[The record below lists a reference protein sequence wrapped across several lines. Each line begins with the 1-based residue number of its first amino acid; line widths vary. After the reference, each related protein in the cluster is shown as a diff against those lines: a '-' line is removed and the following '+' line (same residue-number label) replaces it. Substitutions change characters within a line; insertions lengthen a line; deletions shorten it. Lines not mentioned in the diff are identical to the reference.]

1 MWTAARCLSTLQGRL
16 PEAYAVDVVFRAPVV
31 LPAAVALH
39 TAVGSTTVDSTADG
53 WALTLRSAGSPE
65 RIHLVMTVSATHLHR

>member
-1 MWTAARCLSTLQGRL
+1 PT
-16 PEAYAVDVVFRAPVV
+16 
-31 LPAAVALH
+31 AVALH
-39 TAVGSTTVDSTADG
+39 TAVGSTAVGSTTVDSTAADG